1 MFLSMPK
8 ISRGI
13 LSFTALLAMYYSM
26 QLYFTWLI
34 PQTALI
40 LLYFFASFLF
50 VATNKQCVTRNRFV
64 ASLLIVSV
72 FLYEGLFVYPNTFG
86 GWIYLLA
93 RSILVITLI
102 CSSSDYMASLL
113 KLIIRVTAIIILVS
127 LVFWGLFLAGV
138 PLSHYRT
145 ETNDFY
151 EHTVY
156 YFFILNGTESQLIPR
171 FASIF
176 LEPGHLGSTSCLLLF
191 LNGITLRKWENAVF
205 IIATLLSLSLAAYGL
220 LIGGIGLYM
229 FANVRYAFLKVLPF
243 IIVLALL
250 VVFFMNYKGGNNPVN
265 EKILMRLVFE
275 DGKMTG
281 SNRTSMAFDAQYDI
295 YVESSETI
303 LGKGRD
309 VMAST
314 STTTI
319 LNGCASWKRYFF
331 LRGYVGSA
339 LLLLFLF
346 YYLFSY
352 PTKSGFCFLVLY
364 LVCNAIRDY
373 PLDELWLYL
382 VILALPLY
390 QRNKLFYIKAA

>member
-156 YFFILNGTESQLIPR
+156 YFFILKHNKSKY
-171 FASIF
+171 F
-176 LEPGHLGSTSCLLLF
+176 
-191 LNGITLRKWENAVF
+191 
-205 IIATLLSLSLAAYGL
+205 
-220 LIGGIGLYM
+220 
-229 FANVRYAFLKVLPF
+229 
-243 IIVLALL
+243 
-250 VVFFMNYKGGNNPVN
+250 YK
-265 EKILMRLVFE
+265 
-275 DGKMTG
+275 
-281 SNRTSMAFDAQYDI
+281 
-295 YVESSETI
+295 
-303 LGKGRD
+303 
-309 VMAST
+309 
-314 STTTI
+314 
-319 LNGCASWKRYFF
+319 
-331 LRGYVGSA
+331 
-339 LLLLFLF
+339 
-346 YYLFSY
+346 
-352 PTKSGFCFLVLY
+352 
-364 LVCNAIRDY
+364 
-373 PLDELWLYL
+373 
-382 VILALPLY
+382 
-390 QRNKLFYIKAA
+390 